1 MNTKTMNAINNI
13 CCDDLIL
20 VAQKENVR
28 LYYSNSDRII
38 ILEDDNTGK
47 TVCLDDDFGAAS
59 GVAHDVGIMT
69 ADNYET
75 RMMVEVIRDTEEVP
89 DEGSYLVDS
98 CRREVLT
105 ILVDILS
112 DLLNVLVPDTY
123 EAWTSFLLL
132 RENISPTFDRVPKGF
147 AIRADGV
154 VQYTRTNTESG
165 YCVVISYDPKAKVW
179 SGAWSRVSVCVFHT
193 TGKTLGELL
202 EVMEESTNSQIL
214 VQ

>member
-1 MNTKTMNAINNI
+1 MNATTHKAINNL
-13 CCDDLIL
+13 CCSDLLLI
-20 VAQKENVR
+20 AQKENVR

-59 GVAHDVGIMT
+59 GVANDVGILT

-75 RMMVEVIRDTEEVP
+75 RQMVEVIRDTDEVP

-112 DLLNVLVPDTY
+112 DLLNVMVPDTY
-123 EAWTSFLLL
+123 EAWTSFLTL

-147 AIRADGV
+147 VIRADGFV
-154 VQYTRTNTESG
+154 RYARSYAGDG
-165 YCVVISYDPKAKVW
+165 YALIINYDPKSK
-179 SGAWSRVSVCVFHT
+179 AWIGTWARHQICVFQEVR
-193 TGKTLGELL
+193 KTLSDLL
-202 EVMEESTNSQIL
+202 EVMEGSIGAEVLTR
-214 VQ
+214 